1 MFTTY
6 SVGVWLRS
14 AVVQG
19 KQGVVSSDTS
29 HPGHLALMREL
40 VMDTAHV
47 WTSANLKVGFCMV
60 LQMQIIYNIY
70 IFIVIYTT
78 ILSEPGKIFIKMS
91 IYFM

>member
-6 SVGVWLRS
+6 SVAVWLRS

-60 LQMQIIYNIY
+60 LQMLIIY
-70 IFIVIYTT
+70 IF
-78 ILSEPGKIFIKMS
+78 L
-91 IYFM
+91 